1 MNGAISS
8 QYFSY
13 FSCLGLAHA
22 GQLVR
27 YLLGNI
33 IGNLLYKAIVLQ
45 RASGYVQ
52 RQIRT
57 VNDAL

>member
-13 FSCLGLAHA
+13 FLLGLAHA
-22 GQLVR
+22 GQLIR
-27 YLLGNI
+27 NLFGNI
-33 IGNLLYKAIVLQ
+33 IGNFLYKAIVLQ
-45 RASGYVQ
+45 RASGHVQ

-57 VNDAL
+57 INDAL